1 MLRKSASSCLCSI
14 FIHFSM
20 FSCFSQTHPMTCAVS
35 SPETPWQQRPKGP
48 SRVTE
53 QEQQKLW
60 QVSDF
65 LPAFSC
71 KFGCEEPEFRTH
83 KMRTCNWERRT
94 FGCNWVLVLETAP
107 DTPWSSS
114 LPPRLSCCQG
124 WHWHLPASSRV
135 PLSSN
140 IPVLL
145 SLLSRHAQKRVSQE
159 DACALSFQH
168 PSPVWTFQRNPQ
180 I

>member
-1 MLRKSASSCLCSI
+1 
-14 FIHFSM
+14 M
-20 FSCFSQTHPMTCAVS
+20 FSCFSQTHPMMCAVS

-94 FGCNWVLVLETAP
+94 FGCN
-107 DTPWSSS
+107 
-114 LPPRLSCCQG
+114 
-124 WHWHLPASSRV
+124 
-135 PLSSN
+135 
-140 IPVLL
+140 
-145 SLLSRHAQKRVSQE
+145 
-159 DACALSFQH
+159 
-168 PSPVWTFQRNPQ
+168 
-180 I
+180 